1 MTFYKK
7 HSKGK
12 ISSLKWSLISWIKLK
27 VYWLTII
34 DIKLITSIKISTF
47 LVTSKRL
54 NSRWKRIP
62 LVLKS
67 KSLGMRIC
75 CVFIGMQLRKSFKL
89 WLINCSYRKLMD
101 VKAVNDQEPHLEVT
115 FKKISKLTSLNKS
128 LNKPSKWQKE
138 KWNRST
144 ERLILVE
151 ILKRI
156 RNMISYKIYRL
167 AK

>member
-1 MTFYKK
+1 MTFCKK
-7 HSKGK
+7 HSKER
-12 ISSLKWSLISWIKLK
+12 ISSLKWSMISWIKRK
-27 VYWLTII
+27 AYWLTII
-34 DIKLITSIKISTF
+34 DIKRIIFIKISTS
-47 LVTSKRL
+47 LVTSKKL
-54 NSRWKRIP
+54 NNRWKRIP
-62 LVLKS
+62 SVPKS

-75 CVFIGMQLRKSFKL
+75 CVFIGMQLLKSFKL

-101 VKAVNDQEPHLEVT
+101 VKAANDQEPHLEVT
-115 FKKISKLTSLNKS
+115 FKKISKLINLNKS

-138 KWNRST
+138 KWNRLT